1 MASNMIVKYTGWR
14 HSGAIWHGVNT
25 RVKKS
30 LLKLIE
36 VDLTDETLEESLD
49 KGVRSTVKDGL
60 SDFFDQRFNQPTML
74 QSSGL
79 WDDGPDVVILVL
91 NRLNSNGF
99 LTKKGK
105 VIRYELSNLLTQAYL
120 NGRASDVD

>member
-60 SDFFDQRFNQPTML
+60 SGFFDQRFSQPTML
-74 QSSGL
+74 RSSGL
-79 WDDGPDVVILVL
+79 WDDAQTSLF
-91 NRLNSNGF
+91 S
-99 LTKKGK
+99 
-105 VIRYELSNLLTQAYL
+105 S
-120 NGRASDVD
+120 